1 MSIYKIIEEKD
12 FKSYQEIIENINID
26 LLNESNQNLLHF
38 AISRGNIEVS
48 HDLIRRGININAQ
61 DFKGQTPLH
70 FAAGYNN
77 FVIAKDLVDNGAIID
92 IRDNYG
98 NTALWTAVFNGQRIK
113 YYDVILL
120 LVKSNAN
127 VNNVNNANKTPLD
140 FAKQVGYDDLIQI
153 LENKK

>member
-12 FKSYQEIIENINID
+12 FKSYQEIIGNMNNID
-26 LLNESNQNLLHF
+26 ILNESVHNLLHF

-77 FVIAKDLVDNGAIID
+77 FVIAKDLLDNGAVVD
-92 IRDNYG
+92 IRDIYG
-98 NTALWTAVFNGQRIK
+98 NTA
-113 YYDVILL
+113 
-120 LVKSNAN
+120 
-127 VNNVNNANKTPLD
+127 
-140 FAKQVGYDDLIQI
+140 
-153 LENKK
+153 